1 MHPPGKQRSQT
12 GHEVPKNQNLPH
24 LYLVDSRPQTNGG
37 SGLHLVGEWSVWQK
51 AGRRS
56 QRTIEERS
64 RVITLFIKES
74 GVDPLTAKAMDIA
87 RWLSQHP
94 EWSQSTA
101 ATYYSYLM
109 SWYKWLVM
117 MDYRTENPMHKIP
130 GPRRPE
136 RSPRP
141 VTDSD
146 LIRLLSIDMHQR
158 TRVMMLL
165 GALAGLRVAEIAQV
179 SGEDIDLDA
188 ARIHVTGKG
197 NKRNWVPLHPILI
210 KVAKTMPA
218 KGHWFPGNCRRPGL
232 PIRSKSVSDIIGQA
246 MRRAGIKGTPHSLR
260 HWYATTLLADGA
272 DLRTVQELMRH
283 SSVQT
288 TQVYTQVPDAR
299 RNDAVGRL
307 DPYRAA

>member
-1 MHPPGKQRSQT
+1 ML
-12 GHEVPKNQNLPH
+12 KNDTPSH
-24 LYLVDSRPQTNGG
+24 LYLVESLPQTNRG
-37 SGLHLVGEWSVWQK
+37 SGLKLVGEWAVWQQ

-56 QRTIEERS
+56 QRTIQERS

-74 GVDPLTAKAMDIA
+74 GSDPLTAKAMDIA
-87 RWLSQHP
+87 RWLSQHQ
-94 EWSQSTA
+94 EWGQSTA
-101 ATYYSYLM
+101 ATYYSYMM
-109 SWYKWLVM
+109 SFFKWLVM
-117 MDYRTENPMHKIP
+117 MDYRTENPMHKLP

-141 VTDSD
+141 VADSD
-146 LIRLLSIDMHQR
+146 LIRLLSTGMHRR
-158 TRVMMLL
+158 TRVMILL
-165 GALAGLRVAEIAQV
+165 GALAGLRVAEIARI

-197 NKRNWVPLHPILI
+197 SKRAWVPMHPILTE
-210 KVAKTMPA
+210 VAKTMPA
-218 KGHWFPGNCRRPGL
+218 AGYWFPGNCRRPGQHV
-232 PIRSKSVSDIIGQA
+232 RSKSVSDIIGQV
-246 MRRAGIKGTPHSLR
+246 MRRAGIQGTPHSLR

-299 RNDAVGRL
+299 RSAAVGRL
-307 DPYRAA
+307 DPFRAA

>member
-1 MHPPGKQRSQT
+1 M
-12 GHEVPKNQNLPH
+12 
-24 LYLVDSRPQTNGG
+24 
-37 SGLHLVGEWSVWQK
+37 GEWAVWQK

-64 RVITLFIKES
+64 RVITLFIKEC
-74 GVDPLTAKAMDIA
+74 GVDPLAAKAMDIA
-87 RWLSQHP
+87 RWISQHP
-94 EWSQSTA
+94 EWGQSTA
-101 ATYYSYLM
+101 ATYYSYMM
-109 SWYKWLVM
+109 SFYKWLVM
-117 MDYRTENPMHKIP
+117 MDYRTENPMHKLP

-141 VTDSD
+141 VADRD
-146 LIRLLSIDMHQR
+146 LIRLLSIDMHAR
-158 TRVMMLL
+158 TRVMILL
-165 GALAGLRVAEIAQV
+165 AALAGLRVAEIAQV
-179 SGEDIDLDA
+179 AGEDIDVGA

-197 NKRNWVPLHPILI
+197 SKRAWVPLHPILVE
-210 KVAKTMPA
+210 VAKEMPT

-232 PIRSKSVSDIIGQA
+232 PIRSKSVSDIIGKV